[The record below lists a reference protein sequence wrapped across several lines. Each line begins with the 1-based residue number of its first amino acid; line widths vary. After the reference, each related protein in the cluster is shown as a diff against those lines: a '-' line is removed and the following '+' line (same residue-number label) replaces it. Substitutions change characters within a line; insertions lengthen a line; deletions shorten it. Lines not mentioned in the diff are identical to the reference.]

1 MKIFTNTFS
10 DNFIKFY
17 FQALLLLE
25 RSLRLRTLNQ
35 LSLREAML
43 LNMLHRLANTNQ
55 NTAMNLAK
63 YIQVSPPVISQAIKS
78 LIKKGYL
85 TKRMNHE
92 DNRYFFLD
100 LTDKGK
106 LSNENSLAINQ
117 RLISQVMKK
126 VSPFDIKGIIKFFKI
141 SEALIDA
148 ENRDLDELEAKKVD
162 K

>member
-1 MKIFTNTFS
+1 
-10 DNFIKFY
+10 
-17 FQALLLLE
+17 
-25 RSLRLRTLNQ
+25 
-35 LSLREAML
+35 
-43 LNMLHRLANTNQ
+43 
-55 NTAMNLAK
+55 
-63 YIQVSPPVISQAIKS
+63 
-78 LIKKGYL
+78 
-85 TKRMNHE
+85 MNHE